1 MIFIYWIDFKKKL
14 RKNQDRK
21 KLGETV
27 IVQNKI
33 KN

>member
-1 MIFIYWIDFKKKL
+1 MIFIYWIDFKKL

-27 IVQNKI
+27 VQNKI